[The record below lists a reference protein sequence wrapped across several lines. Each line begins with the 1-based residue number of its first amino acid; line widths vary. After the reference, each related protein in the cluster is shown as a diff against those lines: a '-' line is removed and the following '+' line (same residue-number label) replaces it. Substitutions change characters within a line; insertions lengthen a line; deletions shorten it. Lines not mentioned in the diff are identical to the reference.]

1 MKNSRDISLAMK
13 YNKWISVG
21 ALLVFLN
28 MIQANEYHKF
38 DPGVS
43 YTGRLWSK
51 TIPILGL

>member
-1 MKNSRDISLAMK
+1 MKDSRDISLAIK

-28 MIQANEYHKF
+28 MILANEYHKF